1 MRKAA
6 RVSLLMLVFAI
17 AWEYSLDW
25 GAPFGNVARVLG
37 LMTLLVSAMA
47 IFREGHIR
55 KLREVHWLI
64 LALYVWFCLSYFWT
78 VVPQATLAH
87 LRGYVQEMMLAWLVW
102 EFAES
107 APDVRNLMRAWLA
120 GSWVLAI
127 LTFADFVIAYMAGA
141 DQVRFAAIG
150 QDPNDVARFL
160 DFGFP
165 LAALLLDG
173 KEGRIIRALALVYFP
188 VGFACVLLTASRSG
202 LVVAM
207 VALAGCAV
215 IASKRPQRRV
225 ALGTLVV
232 VGAAALVIAIG
243 SQATV
248 GRLGTVTELWQ
259 NGDLNQRVNIW
270 SEGWRAFERAPIASH
285 GAGSFVT
292 AAGLAAED
300 SAHNTVLAILVESG
314 LCGLVLATA
323 IVLVTVRAIG
333 RTSGELRLGLS
344 VLMVAWGI
352 SSLVGTVG
360 ENRTTWLLLGI
371 IAVSQRV
378 AEENPVGLEPMS
390 LTVGWRLNLEA
401 PDFSE

>member
-6 RVSLLMLVFAI
+6 WVSLLLFVFAI
-17 AWEYSLDW
+17 PWEYSLDW

-47 IFREGHIR
+47 VLRAGQIR
-55 KLREVHWLI
+55 KLHRMHWLV

-78 VVPQATLAH
+78 IVQQATLAH
-87 LRGYVQEMMLAWLVW
+87 LRGYAQEMMLVWLVW
-102 EFAES
+102 ELVES
-107 APDVRNLMRAWLA
+107 ASDVRSLMRAWLV

-127 LTFADFVIAYMAGA
+127 LTIADFAVVYMAGA
-141 DQVRFAAIG
+141 EQVRFAAIG

-165 LAALLLDG
+165 LAAMLLGG
-173 KEGRIIRALALVYFP
+173 KEGRIVRALAIGYFP
-188 VGFACVLLTASRSG
+188 LGFACVLLTASRSG
-202 LVVAM
+202 LVVAV
-207 VALAGCAV
+207 VAMAGCAV
-215 IASKRPQRRV
+215 IAWKRPQRRV
-225 ALGTLVV
+225 VLEALVV
-232 VGAAALVIAIG
+232 LGAAALVVMVG
-243 SQATV
+243 PQATV
-248 GRLGTVTELWQ
+248 GRLSTVTELWQ

-270 SEGWRAFERAPIASH
+270 SEGWRAFERAQMFGH

-300 SAHNTVLAILVESG
+300 TAHNTVLAIMVESG

-323 IVLVTVRAIG
+323 IVVVAVRAIV
-333 RTSGELRLGLS
+333 RTSGELRPGLL
-344 VLMVAWGI
+344 VLMMVWGI
-352 SSLVGTVG
+352 SALVGTVG
-360 ENRTTWLLLGI
+360 ENRITWLLLGI

-378 AEENPVGLEPMS
+378 AEEEAVGLELMS
-390 LTVGWRLNLEA
+390 VTGGWGSNLEA

>member
-1 MRKAA
+1 MRRAA
-6 RVSLLMLVFAI
+6 WVSLLMFVFAI
-17 AWEYSLDW
+17 PWEYSLDW

-37 LMTLLVSAMA
+37 LLTLLLSAMTVLRA
-47 IFREGHIR
+47 GHIR
-55 KLREVHWLI
+55 KLSEMHWLI
-64 LALYVWFCLSYFWT
+64 LALFAWFCLSYFWT

-87 LRGYVQEMMLAWLVW
+87 LRGYVQEMMLVWLVW
-102 EFAES
+102 EFTES

-127 LTFADFVIAYMAGA
+127 LTIADFSIAYMAGA

-165 LAALLLDG
+165 LAALLLDA
-173 KEGRIIRALALVYFP
+173 KEGRIIRALAIGYFL

-207 VALAGCAV
+207 VALVGCAA
-215 IASKRPQRRV
+215 IAFKRPQRRV
-225 ALGTLVV
+225 ALGALVV
-232 VGAAALVIAIG
+232 VGAAALVVAIG
-243 SQATV
+243 PQATV
-248 GRLGTVTELWQ
+248 GRLGTITELWQ

-270 SEGWRAFERAPIASH
+270 SEGWRAFERAPMFGH
-285 GAGSFVT
+285 GAGTFVT

-300 SAHNTVLAILVESG
+300 TAHNTVLAILVESG

-323 IVLVTVRAIG
+323 IMVVAVRAIG

-344 VLMVAWGI
+344 VLMAVWAVA
-352 SSLVGTVG
+352 SLVGTVG
-360 ENRTTWLLLGI
+360 ENRMTWLLLGI
-371 IAVSQRV
+371 VAVSQRV
-378 AEENPVGLEPMS
+378 AEGDPVLISE
-390 LTVGWRLNLEA
+390 TAGWGLNLEA
-401 PDFSE
+401 PDLSE

>member
-1 MRKAA
+1 MRRAA
-6 RVSLLMLVFAI
+6 WVSLLMLVFAI
-17 AWEYSLDW
+17 PWEYSLDW
-25 GAPFGNVARVLG
+25 GAPFGNVARVFG
-37 LMTLLVSAMA
+37 LMTLLVSAIA
-47 IFREGHIR
+47 VLRAGHIK
-55 KLREVHWLI
+55 KLSEMHWLI
-64 LALYVWFCLSYFWT
+64 VGLYVWLCLSYFWS

-107 APDVRNLMRAWLA
+107 APDVRSLMRAWLA

-127 LTFADFVIAYMAGA
+127 LTFANFAIAYMAGA

-160 DFGFP
+160 NFGFP

-173 KEGRIIRALALVYFP
+173 KEGRIVRALAIGYFP
-188 VGFACVLLTASRSG
+188 IGFACVLLTASRSG

-207 VALAGCAV
+207 VALAGCAA
-215 IASKRPQRRV
+215 IAFKRPQRRV
-225 ALGTLVV
+225 ALGALIVL
-232 VGAAALVIAIG
+232 GAAALVVAIG
-243 SQATV
+243 PQATV

-270 SEGWRAFERAPIASH
+270 SEGWRAFERAPMFGH
-285 GAGSFVT
+285 GAGTFVA

-300 SAHNTVLAILVESG
+300 TAHNTVLAILVESG

-323 IVLVTVRAIG
+323 IVVVAVRAIG
-333 RTSGELRLGLS
+333 RTSGELRLGLW
-344 VLMVAWGI
+344 VLMAVWAV

-360 ENRTTWLLLGI
+360 ENRMTWLLLGI
-371 IAVSQRV
+371 VAVSQRL
-378 AEENPVGLEPMS
+378 AEGDPDLMS
-390 LTVGWRLNLEA
+390 ETAGWGLNLEA
-401 PDFSE
+401 PDLAE